1 MENLILSFTV
11 VFPLF
16 LQLALGYFLKRVGL
30 LDEHTLQKCNKLVFR
45 VFLPVLLFLNVCN
58 ADIQEAFHGRLLL
71 WAAIEVFICFCV
83 LMAVIPLIEK
93 DARKRAVLVQGIF
106 RSNFALFG
114 VSVAASLFGEENIG
128 VASLLTAVVIPMYN
142 ILSVVALETFRGGK
156 PNARK
161 MLLGVVKN
169 PLIIGTVSGLA
180 LLLLGIRLPGVV
192 ESAMQSISKVAT
204 PMSLL
209 VLGGT
214 FEFSRLRGSLREMAI
229 GIVGR
234 LIAVPAVF
242 LPIFAALGFR
252 GVEMGAVLVM
262 LASPTAVS
270 SFPMAIEMDADGT
283 LAGQIVVGTT
293 LLCVVTMFFWI
304 FLLKELGW
312 M

>member
-16 LQLALGYFLKRVGL
+16 AQLVLGYILKRLGL
-30 LDEHTLQKCNKLVFR
+30 FDGHALQKCNRLVFM
-45 VFLPVLLFLNVCN
+45 VFLPCLLFLNVYN
-58 ADIQEAFHGRLLL
+58 ADISQDFNGTFLLC
-71 WAAIEVFICFCV
+71 AAGVVFLSFCV
-83 LMAVIPLIEK
+83 LMFLVPLFEK
-93 DARKRAVLVQGIF
+93 DRKKRGVLVQGIF

-114 VSVAASLFGEENIG
+114 VPVAISLFGEGNIG
-128 VASLLTAVVIPMYN
+128 IASILTAVVIPMYN
-142 ILSVVALETFRGGK
+142 VLSVIALETFRGGK
-156 PNARK
+156 PNVKNMLKGVAR
-161 MLLGVVKN
+161 N
-169 PLIIGTVSGLA
+169 PLILSTVTGLV

-192 ESAMQSISKVAT
+192 ESTIQSVSKIAS

-214 FEFSRLRGSLREMAI
+214 FEFSKLRGNLLEMAA
-229 GIVGR
+229 GIAGR
-234 LIAVPAVF
+234 LIVVPALF
-242 LPIFAALGFR
+242 LPVFAALGFR
-252 GVEMGAVLVM
+252 GVEMGAALVM

-293 LLCVVTMFFWI
+293 LFCIVTMFFWI

>member
-16 LQLALGYFLKRVGL
+16 AQLVLGYFLRRIGL
-30 LDEHTLQKCNKLVFR
+30 FDDHTLQKCNKLIFK
-45 VFLPVLLFLNVCN
+45 VFLPCLLFLNIYTSDISQVFNGKLIVC
-58 ADIQEAFHGRLLL
+58 
-71 WAAIEVFICFCV
+71 AALTVLVVFGA
-83 LMAVIPLIEK
+83 LMVVVPIFEK
-93 DARKRAVLVQGIF
+93 DNKKRGVMVQGIY
-106 RSNFALFG
+106 RSNFVLFG
-114 VSVAASLFGEENIG
+114 VPVTISLFGDGNIG
-128 VASLLTAVVIPMYN
+128 TASIMMAVVVPLFN

-156 PNARK
+156 PNGKK
-161 MLLGVVKN
+161 MAKGIVKN
-169 PLIIGTVSGLA
+169 PLIIASALAVVFLLIGLK
-180 LLLLGIRLPGVV
+180 LPEVLV
-192 ESAMQSISKVAT
+192 KTATDISKVAT

-214 FEFSRLRGSLREMAI
+214 FDFSKLRGNLLEMFV
-229 GIVGR
+229 GIFGR
-234 LIAVPAVF
+234 LVLVPAIF

-252 GVEMGAVLVM
+252 GMEMGAVLAM

-293 LLCVVTMFFWI
+293 MFCIFTIFFWI
-304 FLLKELGW
+304 FFLKQMGW

>member
-16 LQLALGYFLKRVGL
+16 AQLVLGYFLRRIGL
-30 LDEHTLQKCNKLVFR
+30 FDDHTLQKCNKLIFK
-45 VFLPVLLFLNVCN
+45 VFLPCLLFLNINTSDISQVFNGKLIVC
-58 ADIQEAFHGRLLL
+58 
-71 WAAIEVFICFCV
+71 AALTV
-83 LMAVIPLIEK
+83 LVTFGALMVVVPIFEK
-93 DARKRAVLVQGIF
+93 DNKKRGVMVQGIY
-106 RSNFALFG
+106 RSNFVLFG
-114 VSVAASLFGEENIG
+114 VPVTISLFVDGNIG
-128 VASLLTAVVIPMYN
+128 TASIMMAVVVPLFN

-156 PNARK
+156 PNGKK
-161 MLLGVVKN
+161 MAKGIVKN
-169 PLIIGTVSGLA
+169 PLIMASALAVVFLLTGLK
-180 LLLLGIRLPGVV
+180 LPEILVKT
-192 ESAMQSISKVAT
+192 ATDISKVAT

-214 FEFSRLRGSLREMAI
+214 FDFSKLRGNLLEMFV
-229 GIVGR
+229 GIFGR
-234 LIAVPAVF
+234 LVLVPAIF

-252 GVEMGAVLVM
+252 GMEMGAVLAM

-293 LLCVVTMFFWI
+293 MFCIFTIFFWI
-304 FLLKELGW
+304 FFLKQMGW

>member
-16 LQLALGYFLKRVGL
+16 AQLVLGYFLRRIGL
-30 LDEHTLQKCNKLVFR
+30 FDDHTLQKCNKLIFK
-45 VFLPVLLFLNVCN
+45 VFLPCLLFLNIYTSDISQVFNGKLIVC
-58 ADIQEAFHGRLLL
+58 
-71 WAAIEVFICFCV
+71 AALTV
-83 LMAVIPLIEK
+83 LVTFGALMVVVPIFEK
-93 DARKRAVLVQGIF
+93 DNKKRGVMVQGIY
-106 RSNFALFG
+106 RSNFVLFG
-114 VSVAASLFGEENIG
+114 VPVTISLFGDGNIG
-128 VASLLTAVVIPMYN
+128 TASIMMAVVVPLFN

-156 PNARK
+156 PNGKK
-161 MLLGVVKN
+161 MAKGIVKN
-169 PLIIGTVSGLA
+169 PLIMASALAVVFLLTGLK
-180 LLLLGIRLPGVV
+180 LPEILVKT
-192 ESAMQSISKVAT
+192 ATDISKVAT

-214 FEFSRLRGSLREMAI
+214 FDFSKLRGNLLEMFV
-229 GIVGR
+229 GIFGR
-234 LIAVPAVF
+234 LVLVPAIF

-252 GVEMGAVLVM
+252 GMEMGAVLAM

-293 LLCVVTMFFWI
+293 MFCIFTIFFWI
-304 FLLKELGW
+304 FFLKQMGW

>member
-16 LQLALGYFLKRVGL
+16 AQLVLGYFLKQIDL
-30 LDEHTLQKCNKLVFR
+30 LDDHTLQKCNKLVFR
-45 VFLPVLLFLNVCN
+45 VFLPTLLFLNVYN
-58 ADIQEAFHGRLLL
+58 ADITETFNGRFLLYAGL
-71 WAAIEVFICFCV
+71 AVFLSFCGLMV
-83 LMAVIPLIEK
+83 LIPLFEK
-93 DARKRAVLVQGIF
+93 DCRKRGVLVQGIF

-114 VSVAASLFGEENIG
+114 VPVAISLFGDGNIG
-128 VASLLTAVVIPMYN
+128 VASILTAVVIPMFN
-142 ILSVVALETFRGGK
+142 VLSVVTLEVFRGGK
-156 PNARK
+156 PSAKK
-161 MLLGVVKN
+161 MLLGVLKN
-169 PLIIGTVSGLA
+169 PLIIGTMSGLA

-214 FEFSRLRGSLREMAI
+214 FEFSKLRGNLREMAI

-234 LIAVPAVF
+234 LIIVPAIF

-252 GVEMGAVLVM
+252 GVEMGAALVM

-270 SFPMAIEMDADGT
+270 SFSMAIEMDADST

-293 LLCVVTMFFWI
+293 LFCIVTMFFWI
-304 FLLKELGW
+304 FLLKEVGW

>member
-16 LQLALGYFLKRVGL
+16 AQLVLGFFLKRVGL
-30 LDEHTLQKCNKLVFR
+30 LDSHTLGHCNKLVFR
-45 VFLPVLLFLNVCN
+45 VFLPTLLFLNVYN
-58 ADIQEAFHGRLLL
+58 ADISESFNGRFLLCT
-71 WAAIEVFICFCV
+71 AAVVLLVFCV
-83 LMAVIPLIEK
+83 LMFVVPLFEK
-93 DARKRAVLVQGIF
+93 DPRKRGVMVQGIF

-114 VSVAASLFGEENIG
+114 VPAAISLFGEAHTGTVSIL
-128 VASLLTAVVIPMYN
+128 VAVVIPIFN
-142 ILSVVALETFRGGK
+142 VLSVVALEIFRGGK
-156 PNARK
+156 PSVK
-161 MLLGVVKN
+161 KILKGIVKN
-169 PLIIGTVSGLA
+169 PLIIGTLSGLA

-192 ESAMQSISKVAT
+192 ESTMQSISKIAT
-204 PMSLL
+204 PLSLL

-214 FEFSRLRGSLREMAI
+214 FEFSKLRGNLREMCI

-234 LIAVPAVF
+234 LILVPAVC

-252 GVEMGAVLVM
+252 GVEMGAVLMV

-293 LLCVVTMFFWI
+293 LFCIVTLFFWI
-304 FLLKELGW
+304 FLLKELCW
-312 M
+312 I

>member
-16 LQLALGYFLKRVGL
+16 AQLVLGYFLRRIGL
-30 LDEHTLQKCNKLVFR
+30 FDDHTLQKCNKLIFK
-45 VFLPVLLFLNVCN
+45 VFLPCLLFLNIYTSDISQVFNGKLIVC
-58 ADIQEAFHGRLLL
+58 
-71 WAAIEVFICFCV
+71 AALTV
-83 LMAVIPLIEK
+83 LVTFGALMVVVPIFEK
-93 DARKRAVLVQGIF
+93 DNKKRGVMVQGIY
-106 RSNFALFG
+106 RSNFVLFG
-114 VSVAASLFGEENIG
+114 VPVTISLFGDGNIG
-128 VASLLTAVVIPMYN
+128 TASIMMAVVVPLFN

-156 PNARK
+156 PNGKK
-161 MLLGVVKN
+161 MAKGIVKN
-169 PLIIGTVSGLA
+169 PLIIASALAVVFLLTGLK
-180 LLLLGIRLPGVV
+180 LPEILVKT
-192 ESAMQSISKVAT
+192 ATDISKVAT

-214 FEFSRLRGSLREMAI
+214 FDFSKLRGNLLEMFV
-229 GIVGR
+229 GIFGR
-234 LIAVPAVF
+234 LVLVPAIF

-252 GVEMGAVLVM
+252 GMEMGAVLAM

-293 LLCVVTMFFWI
+293 MFCIFTIFFWI
-304 FLLKELGW
+304 FFLKQMGW